1 MFLERPQEKELNSN
15 KHKKITIRVPDKLW
29 ASIQDKAKVEYK
41 GRGKQSQLVNEALE
55 HFFKSTSVDDIKWD
69 NLADDYV
76 LINLLTQIK
85 LGANM
90 KNIGS
95 NPVQANIDISLMNK
109 LIDLELNIKGSR
121 KMLDIHIKPAI
132 IRMALSQW
140 LYVDKKSLKKTE
152 LSVDFS

>member
-1 MFLERPQEKELNSN
+1 MFLERPIEHSN
-15 KHKKITIRVPDKLW
+15 ALKKQKKITLRVPEKLW
-29 ASIQDKAKVEYK
+29 TSIQVKAKNEYE

-55 HFFKSTSVDDIKWD
+55 HFFKSTSIDDINW
-69 NLADDYV
+69 NNSSDDYV

-95 NPVQANIDISLMNK
+95 NPVQANIDIDLINK
-109 LIDLELNIKGSR
+109 LIDLELNIKSTR
-121 KMLDIHIKPAI
+121 KMLDVHIKPAI

-140 LYVDKKSLKKTE
+140 MYADRKFLKESSKK
-152 LSVDFS
+152 

>member
-1 MFLERPQEKELNSN
+1 MFLERPKEEIQPERLQ
-15 KHKKITIRVPDKLW
+15 KKITLRIPEKLW
-29 ASIQDKAKVEYK
+29 QSIQEKAKNEYQ

-55 HFFKSTSVDDIKWD
+55 HFFKSASVDDINWD
-69 NLADDYV
+69 NASDDYV

-95 NPVQANIDISLMNK
+95 NPVQANIDLYLIEK
-109 LIDLELNIKGSR
+109 LTDLEIKIKSSR
-121 KMLDIHIKPAI
+121 KMLDVHIKPAI

-140 LYVDKKSLKKTE
+140 MYADRRLFINK
-152 LSVDFS
+152 

>member
-1 MFLERPQEKELNSN
+1 MFLERPVEKESISQ
-15 KHKKITIRVPDKLW
+15 KQKKITLRVPDKLW
-29 ASIQDKAKVEYK
+29 NSIQEKARAEYS

-55 HFFKSTSVDDIKWD
+55 HFFKSASVGEINWS
-69 NLADDYV
+69 NPADDYV

-95 NPVQANIDISLMNK
+95 NPVQANINLQLMEQ
-109 LIDLELNIKGSR
+109 LIDLELNIKSTR
-121 KMLDIHIKPAI
+121 KMLDVHIKPAI

-140 LYVDKKSLKKTE
+140 MFADRKLLKNSGE
-152 LSVDFS
+152 SE